1 MGIEEDGLGV
11 EEEASAEGGEGA
23 ISTVGGAAGKD
34 EEVDLERLNQL
45 RDWLDGGVPRVSV
58 TDEEDKLASGIGVEM
73 GKVGEEA
80 ACEGTMVKEDNKA
93 GCKSG
98 DDSAGRLM
106 VVEGGETLAE
116 WERNQ
121 ELGRLD
127 ERRDWLWRRG

>member
-58 TDEEDKLASGIGVEM
+58 TDEEDKL
-73 GKVGEEA
+73 
-80 ACEGTMVKEDNKA
+80 VKEDNKA

>member
-58 TDEEDKLASGIGVEM
+58 TDEEDKLASGIGDEM